1 VDEMSEWTKEVIS
14 QLRGHIA
21 DAQECGKFIHADL
34 DSPVRVIWDLASF
47 MPQALDEIERMQ
59 GLLTS
64 KAILDLNNRAERAES
79 SLAAWKEIAGK
90 LAERY
95 IEDGCRNEYCHFC
108 GHFFYGEDEK
118 HYDYCPITAYR
129 ALLNEE
135 RKDE

>member
-1 VDEMSEWTKEVIS
+1 MSEWTKEVIS
-14 QLRGHIA
+14 QLRGHVA

-79 SLAAWKEIAGK
+79 SLAAWKEIAGRMRDE
-90 LAERY
+90 LIRPV
-95 IEDGCRNEYCHFC
+95 I
-108 GHFFYGEDEK
+108 GHEEEPSHK
-118 HYDYCPITAYR
+118 QEVLYDYR
-129 ALLNEE
+129 DLLNEE